1 MLKTK
6 FRYGIIINREFI
18 KISQLIFIFYIP
30 IERVVL
36 IMPKKKVNKIEQN
49 YSKFIKMTP
58 DEMEKYKENIN
69 NEIASLEEHLTNK
82 AKEIEGREAT
92 IDLTTD
98 QDRKYVLAAQKE
110 TAEQELEDLYYR
122 RQKQQKAL
130 KEVENYEK
138 NKDKIQKIVGYKEK
152 LKTQREKFKT
162 DAQTLA
168 LDLQNKKEEKAQIE
182 EKLKNSEELTNPE
195 YNSLMIQK
203 EKVEKEIEQKERKLE
218 QLNKKIISLNGSV
231 SKCDLVWKNLML
243 GKTWDEIHVKAVEMN
258 KTKNKKYVPTQEEM
272 EAKQSLVNVLAQI
285 RDKKQAEIEQN
296 PTIRERA
303 TDAIKDKAMTK
314 YDNLASKH
322 PILAKFRDAFTK
334 LRNKFTKN
342 KKEEVEQEGQEVAS
356 APRDEFVDKLRVM
369 VDAEYKEQVKAE
381 KVKQEAQKHA
391 VKSTNQNERQ

>member
-1 MLKTK
+1 
-6 FRYGIIINREFI
+6 
-18 KISQLIFIFYIP
+18 
-30 IERVVL
+30 
-36 IMPKKKVNKIEQN
+36 MPKKKVNKIEQN

-203 EKVEKEIEQKERKLE
+203 EKVEKEIEQKEKKLE

-381 KVKQEAQKHA
+381 KVKQESQKHA
-391 VKSTNQNERQ
+391 AKSTDQNERQ

>member
-1 MLKTK
+1 
-6 FRYGIIINREFI
+6 
-18 KISQLIFIFYIP
+18 
-30 IERVVL
+30 
-36 IMPKKKVNKIEQN
+36 MPKKKVNKIEQN

-195 YNSLMIQK
+195 YNSLMIKK
-203 EKVEKEIEQKERKLE
+203 EKVEKEIEQKEKKLE

-369 VDAEYKEQVKAE
+369 VDAEYKEQVKTE

-391 VKSTNQNERQ
+391 AKSTDQNERQ